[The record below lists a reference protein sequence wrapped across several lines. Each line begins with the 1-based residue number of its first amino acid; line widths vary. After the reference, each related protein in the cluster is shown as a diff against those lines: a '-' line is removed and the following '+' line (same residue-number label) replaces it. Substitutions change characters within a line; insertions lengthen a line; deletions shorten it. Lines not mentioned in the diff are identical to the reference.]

1 MTGLDPETLLAA
13 AVGAALGGAVLLL
26 VAGVRGVPPR
36 GTRPP
41 SRVARLVAAL
51 RSKTVGVRVAG
62 GFGAL
67 VLTLVVT
74 GWPVAAVGAAALV
87 IAWPALFGGQ
97 RHEQRQ
103 IAQLEALAIWTESL
117 RDTVAAHASLEQAIP
132 ATAAHAPPL
141 IRPALA
147 RLVGQIK
154 ARVPMDQALLQLAAE
169 MDDPSADLVIAA
181 LILNVRRR
189 GDRLAGV
196 LTGLARAARDE
207 LDLRR
212 RVSAGRVELRRG
224 VQIVVAV
231 TVTFAVFLAVFG
243 GDYIKPY
250 DTPVGQAALLV
261 VIGIFV
267 AGFAWMRRLS
277 GGDDPAA
284 FLERPGATPD
294 PEQERLVAALTGQAT
309 QPPVQRTVVRR

>member
-1 MTGLDPETLLAA
+1 MVGSVWVAVLL
-13 AVGAALGGAVLLL
+13 GAGLGGALWL
-26 VAGVRGVPPR
+26 VIAGIR
-36 GTRPP
+36 GTTMDPARPP
-41 SRVARLVAAL
+41 TRTARLKDAVRSPGLSGRILGGITVAAL
-51 RSKTVGVRVAG
+51 TL
-62 GFGAL
+62 AL
-67 VLTLVVT
+67 TR
-74 GWPVAAVGAAALV
+74 WPVAAVGAAALV

-169 MDDPSADLVIAA
+169 MDDPSADMVIAA

-189 GDRLAGV
+189 GDRLAEV

-294 PEQERLVAALTGQAT
+294 PEQERLVAALTGQPT
-309 QPPVQRTVVRR
+309 QPVQRTVVRQ